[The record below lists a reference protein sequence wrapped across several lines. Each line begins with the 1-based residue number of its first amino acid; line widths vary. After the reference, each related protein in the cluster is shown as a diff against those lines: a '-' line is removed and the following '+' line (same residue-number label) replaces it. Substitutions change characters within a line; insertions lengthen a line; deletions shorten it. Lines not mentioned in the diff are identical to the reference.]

1 MISMDGFESLKAACE
16 DLGISYA
23 TARVRLKRGWT
34 PRQALGLDPRP
45 PKAPGGKKREAFGKK
60 MNLIEWAEETG
71 IPITTLRS
79 RIHKGATLEEAIKRG
94 NDHCKVTT
102 QRYEYKGE
110 MLTITQLCKISGLR
124 YTLIQ
129 YRLKVMGLT
138 AEEAI
143 TRKTTHGGYRGW
155 HKHPEDE
162 KKSDVKL
169 KGDTK
174 VRRCRWSN
182 CFTCPYED
190 CIA

>member
-1 MISMDGFESLKAACE
+1 MIGIDDFESLKVACE
-16 DLGISYA
+16 ALGISYS

-60 MNLIEWAEETG
+60 QNLTEWAEETG
-71 IPITTLRS
+71 IPVTTLRS
-79 RIHKGATLEEAIKRG
+79 RIHKGATLEDAIKRG
-94 NDHCKVTT
+94 NDHSKLSTP
-102 QRYEYKGE
+102 RYEYKGE
-110 MLTITQLCKISGLR
+110 MLTINQLCQLSGLN
-124 YTLIQ
+124 YNLLQ
-129 YRLKVMGLT
+129 YRLKIMHLT

-143 TRKTTHGGYRGW
+143 TRKTTRGGYRGW
-155 HKHPEDE
+155 HKYPESE
-162 KKSDVKL
+162 KKPDVKL

>member
-1 MISMDGFESLKAACE
+1 MINVDGYDSLKAACE
-16 DLGISYA
+16 GLGISYS

-60 MNLIEWAEETG
+60 QNLTEWAEETG
-71 IPITTLRS
+71 IPVTTLRS

-94 NDHCKVTT
+94 NDHSKLSTP
-102 QRYEYKGE
+102 RYEYKGE
-110 MLTITQLCKISGLR
+110 MLTINQLCQLSGLN
-124 YTLIQ
+124 YNLLQ
-129 YRLKVMGLT
+129 YRLKIMHLT

-155 HKHPEDE
+155 RKYPETE
-162 KKSDVKL
+162 KKPAVKL
-169 KGDTK
+169 RGDTK

>member
-1 MISMDGFESLKAACE
+1 MISVDGFESIREACRE
-16 DLGISYA
+16 LGVSYA
-23 TARVRLKRGWT
+23 TARVRLKNGWT

-45 PKAPGGKKREAFGKK
+45 PKPPGGKKREAFGKK
-60 MNLIEWAEETG
+60 QNLYAWAEETG

-102 QRYEYKGE
+102 PRYEYKGE
-110 MLTITQLCKISGLR
+110 MLTITQLCEISGLR
-124 YTLIQ
+124 YNLIQ

-138 AEEAI
+138 AEEAL

-155 HKHPEDE
+155 RKHPEDD
-162 KKSDVKL
+162 KKPDVKL